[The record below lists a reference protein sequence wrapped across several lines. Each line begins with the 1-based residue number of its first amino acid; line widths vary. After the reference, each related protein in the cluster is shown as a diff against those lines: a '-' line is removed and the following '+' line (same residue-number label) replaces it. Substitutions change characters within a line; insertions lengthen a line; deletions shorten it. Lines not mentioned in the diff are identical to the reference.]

1 MRSLLRQFPLYKIV
15 TVIAGIPLA
24 LSILLASLSVIEF
37 RAETHLSAQDQE
49 AVKLIVLYDNIAHN
63 LAVERGLTAGVLG
76 SKGNA
81 AQVNK
86 LKKQRKIADNHIQ
99 ALNSFSPI
107 YIQQELVTSL
117 SIDIKNQLERL
128 TDVRRQ
134 VDTLKPNLSPFAYYS
149 NLNQLAIDNAIM
161 LLANI
166 NNSEIASLG
175 KALTSIVVMKER
187 SGQVRGALNG
197 VFSRGNATVEMFTNV
212 QNYINSGHYALRR
225 AQIEMPGQFQPQLKS
240 IQDSSTW
247 KSVTQIQHS
256 FLSQKSNLN
265 NINGPDASSWFS
277 LATDQIKLINQV
289 RNQLQIE
296 MINISTD
303 QASRANNL
311 QNTILVATIL
321 IGTTL
326 LWALVFCVRGLRH
339 RVGSLTS
346 RLSNMSN
353 QRDLSVELNVM
364 GKDEISFISS
374 SVNNLTQNIRSL
386 LSDVTCTNN
395 NSTQRLNTIV
405 NNAQE
410 LGQSSQSTT
419 AKCANIATAMTEL
432 SQSSLEIA
440 ASAERALIE
449 TEEMKNQVLE
459 CQDQS
464 ETSFNAVEILMTQIS
479 ETQSCMLELE
489 QDTQSIS
496 QIVDTISA
504 VSEQTNLLA
513 LNAAIEAARA
523 GEHGRG
529 FAVVSSEVRDLAHR
543 SQEAT
548 ESISKLLEKITTNT
562 NKSVSNMNKSKQ
574 ASDDTF
580 SSVHVV
586 RDSVAKLE
594 TVIEQVGEHIT
605 SIANSTT
612 EQSKA
617 SEDVDK
623 DVDTLSEIADQT
635 GILANELNNIV
646 TSYKDEVSSVQNQL
660 NEFKLV

>member
-1 MRSLLRQFPLYKIV
+1 MRSLLRQFPLYIIV
-15 TVIAGIPLA
+15 TIIAGIPLT
-24 LSILLASLSVIEF
+24 LSIILASLSVIEF
-37 RAETHLSAQDQE
+37 KQESSLSSQDQE
-49 AVKLIVLYDNIAHN
+49 VVELVILYDNIAHN

-76 SKGNA
+76 SKGKA
-81 AQVNK
+81 AQVEK
-86 LKKQRKIADNHIQ
+86 LKKQRKVADTHIQ
-99 ALNSFSPI
+99 ALKGFSPVHI
-107 YIQQELVTSL
+107 KPELASNLMGDVQKQL
-117 SIDIKNQLERL
+117 SRL
-128 TDVRRQ
+128 SEVRRQ
-134 VDTLKPNLSPFAYYS
+134 VDTLRPNLSPFAYYS
-149 NLNQLAIDNAIM
+149 DLNQLAIDNAIM
-161 LLANI
+161 LLASI

-175 KALTSIVVMKER
+175 KALTSVVVMKER
-187 SGQVRGALNG
+187 AGQVRGALNG
-197 VFSRGNATVEMFTNV
+197 VFSRGNATAAIYANV
-212 QNYINSGHYALRR
+212 QNYISSGNYALRR
-225 AQIEMPGQFQPQLKS
+225 AKIEMPTQFQQQLELARN
-240 IQDSSTW
+240 SSTW
-247 KSVTQIQHS
+247 KNVNQIKDS

-265 NINGPDASSWFS
+265 NIDGPDASSWFG

-289 RNQLQIE
+289 RNQLQTE
-296 MINISTD
+296 ISTISTE
-303 QASRANNL
+303 QAIRANNL
-311 QNTILVATIL
+311 QNSLLVATIV
-321 IGTTL
+321 IGASL
-326 LWALVFCVRGLRH
+326 LWALVFCVTGLRH
-339 RVGSLTS
+339 RVGSLTTH
-346 RLSNMSN
+346 LGNMSA
-353 QRDLSVELNVM
+353 QRDLSVELNSV
-364 GKDEISFISS
+364 GKDEISYISRS
-374 SVNNLTQNIRSL
+374 INQLTQNIRSL
-386 LSDVTCTNN
+386 LSDVTSTNN

-405 NNAQE
+405 SNAQE

-440 ASAERALIE
+440 ASAERALTE
-449 TEEMKNQVLE
+449 TDEMKSQVLE
-459 CQDQS
+459 CQSQS
-464 ETSFNAVEILMTQIS
+464 EASFNSVEGLITQIN
-479 ETQSCMLELE
+479 ETEACMLELE

-496 QIVDTISA
+496 QIVETISA

-580 SSVHVV
+580 VSVDVV
-586 RDSVAKLE
+586 RESVAKLE
-594 TVIEQVGEHIT
+594 SVIEQVSEHIT

-635 GILANELNNIV
+635 GVLANELNTIV
-646 TSYKDEVSSVQNQL
+646 TSYKEEVFNVQEQL
-660 NEFKLV
+660 NKFKLV

>member
-440 ASAERALIE
+440 ASAERALTE